1 MKIAEIVKVFSSAI
15 GGISCISFVIQ
26 TGQIKEKGARFMG
39 DRFELSFKNKV
50 VRMLFFIM
58 VPTIVAVIL
67 LSLITEIPTI
77 YMTFL
82 PLVSWSSFF
91 IWLYFYKRKQ
101 KKTESVT

>member
-1 MKIAEIVKVFSSAI
+1 
-15 GGISCISFVIQ
+15 
-26 TGQIKEKGARFMG
+26 MG

-67 LSLITEIPTI
+67 LPLITEIPTI

-82 PLVSWSSFF
+82 PLVSWSVFLFGFTF
-91 IWLYFYKRKQ
+91 IK
-101 KKTESVT
+101 EN

>member
-1 MKIAEIVKVFSSAI
+1 
-15 GGISCISFVIQ
+15 
-26 TGQIKEKGARFMG
+26 MG
-39 DRFELSFKNKV
+39 DSFELSFKNKV

-67 LSLITEIPTI
+67 LPLITEIPTI

-82 PLVSWSSFF
+82 PLVSWSIFF

-101 KKTESVT
+101 KKTETVA

>member
-1 MKIAEIVKVFSSAI
+1 
-15 GGISCISFVIQ
+15 
-26 TGQIKEKGARFMG
+26 MG